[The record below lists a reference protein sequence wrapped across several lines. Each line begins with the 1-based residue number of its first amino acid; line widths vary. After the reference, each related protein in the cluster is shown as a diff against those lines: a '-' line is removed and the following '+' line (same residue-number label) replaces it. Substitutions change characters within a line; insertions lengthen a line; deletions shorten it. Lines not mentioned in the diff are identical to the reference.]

1 MGQVH
6 IFLCPSVIANVSTPI
21 GTNDIQYIYHFSVW
35 DNLPKKSAFENNER
49 KALNRVI
56 HVPNPLRGS
65 AITPIVKFIHEKLPL
80 RMSNAARPINYS
92 TLVQAVATFMARIH
106 QDVAVP
112 VMNYYYTEVSD
123 KAHLSGTDVDLFE
136 QLSEQFSSKV
146 CIRTLNMT
154 IKCTMNNQT
163 IQKVDGKLYHFSC
176 AVKRF

>member
-1 MGQVH
+1 
-6 IFLCPSVIANVSTPI
+6 
-21 GTNDIQYIYHFSVW
+21 
-35 DNLPKKSAFENNER
+35 
-49 KALNRVI
+49 
-56 HVPNPLRGS
+56 
-65 AITPIVKFIHEKLPL
+65 
-80 RMSNAARPINYS
+80 MSNAARPINYS

-136 QLSEQFSSKV
+136 QLLEQFSSKV

-163 IQKVDGKLYHFSC
+163 IQKVDGKLYHFSR